1 MNANKLVA
9 STPLPAA
16 RDHAHSREYSLW
28 TLAALGFL
36 AYYITV
42 MWHEVLGHGAM
53 LYVIGARHFILTS
66 TSMYSSEISFSG
78 EGISPG
84 ARLALVAG
92 PLSNAVLGL
101 VLYRIFRSAT
111 RRGASLT
118 LRYFLWLLTALN
130 FFLGFAYLFFSG
142 VFGVGDYAGVIAG
155 WPHHDL
161 LRGLEVV
168 LGTLLCGATVRFFAT
183 SFAEFPESLWR
194 LALVPYVSAAV
205 LFCLAGLRIPNGAH
219 LMFASVIPAALLGQ
233 AVLPLITP
241 VARRL
246 RGVTPPPQAI
256 ATSPMPILIAA
267 ACVVVILLTAPGV
280 HFTLPTP

>member
-1 MNANKLVA
+1 MNTNNLVETTA
-9 STPLPAA
+9 LPAA
-16 RDHAHSREYSLW
+16 RGREHSRDHSLW

-42 MWHEVLGHGAM
+42 MWHEILGHGAM

-66 TSMYSSEISFSG
+66 TSMFSPEISFSG
-78 EGISPG
+78 EGITPG

-101 VLYRIFRSAT
+101 VLYPIFRFVT

-118 LRYFLWLLTALN
+118 LRFFLWLLTALN

-155 WPHHDL
+155 WPHHPL
-161 LRGLEVV
+161 LRGLEAVI
-168 LGTLLCGATVRFFAT
+168 GTLLCGATVRFFAT
-183 SFAEFPESLWR
+183 SFAEFPGSLWR
-194 LALVPYVSAAV
+194 LALVPYASAAL

-219 LMFASVIPAALLGQ
+219 LMIASVIPASLLGQ
-233 AVLPLITP
+233 AILPLITP

-246 RGVTPPPQAI
+246 RVVTPPPRAI
-256 ATSPMPILIAA
+256 STSPLVILIAA
-267 ACVVVILLTAPGV
+267 VFVVIILLTAPGV
-280 HFTLPTP
+280 PFTMP